1 MNDKKY
7 NRRSGSKG
15 RPAQNSEFKARYAE
29 VPLAEWLRAISLAT
43 VEG

>member
-1 MNDKKY
+1 MVVPMEGLAH
-7 NRRSGSKG
+7 SQG
-15 RPAQNSEFKARYAE
+15 PAQNSEFKARYAD